1 MKNIDIKTDGLEL
14 VVSLLNEKINSIEEI
29 FNDIDKKMLKI
40 DGTSEVWQSTS
51 QDAVYKSYKTISNTF
66 PNMVEQLTSYK
77 LFLEKTIAN
86 YKKGEADINKEI
98 NDNENNLDVN

>member
-1 MKNIDIKTDGLEL
+1 MKNIDIKTEGLEL
-14 VVSLLNEKINSIEEI
+14 VVSLLNEKIKTIEEI
-29 FNDIDKKMLKI
+29 FSDIDKKMKMI
-40 DGTSEVWQSTS
+40 DGTSDVWQCDS
-51 QDAVYKSYKTISNTF
+51 QDVTYKSYKTISKTF

-77 LFLEKTIAN
+77 LFLEKTIDN